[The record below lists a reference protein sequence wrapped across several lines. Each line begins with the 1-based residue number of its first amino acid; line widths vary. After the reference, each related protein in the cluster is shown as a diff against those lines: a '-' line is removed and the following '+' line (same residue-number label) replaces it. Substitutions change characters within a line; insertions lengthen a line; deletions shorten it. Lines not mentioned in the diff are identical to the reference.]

1 MLSCYIEFVGYILWK
16 NTATFRIFPREYF
29 TVSLLSN
36 IASNCQWPL
45 KIMDHSHQ
53 PRGSTIHYSLPKIV
67 WIRYVRYPRPIF
79 RLANPCF
86 KSHSQSACRLTVQ
99 QSIATHGIAQHTW
112 HFLPQD
118 VSSSRETGWCGWSKP
133 TPPVCFKCPL
143 CVALFGLLAT
153 VDRLYKLRI
162 LIQWRNAG
170 MPSTLYF
177 YIFEGKCSQD
187 TSGKMMILMISCC
200 SCVRCSVF

>member
-1 MLSCYIEFVGYILWK
+1 MTTSVNRTTCTLYFRCFHVILSSLGIYCEK
-16 NTATFRIFPREYF
+16 TPRHLEYF

-86 KSHSQSACRLTVQ
+86 KSHSQSYSLQVDCAAVYCNARYRVGQ
-99 QSIATHGIAQHTW
+99 
-112 HFLPQD
+112 
-118 VSSSRETGWCGWSKP
+118 SREIYSNSVP
-133 TPPVCFKCPL
+133 LSPPHWPYPKRIRPPSWPR
-143 CVALFGLLAT
+143 VAVASSIQNTKLFT
-153 VDRLYKLRI
+153 
-162 LIQWRNAG
+162 WR
-170 MPSTLYF
+170 T
-177 YIFEGKCSQD
+177 
-187 TSGKMMILMISCC
+187 
-200 SCVRCSVF
+200 